1 MVPRTLLSRFHQ
13 AIPVRWPNL
22 PEKRKDH
29 LTGKYASTS
38 TTRTGFVATA
48 LLWGGTL
55 GVAPQTSAW
64 ITRTLVGLGSPAR
77 LLARLTRLP
86 GQVQTV
92 ELRGFSQDSSNPYF
106 VRGPPGYRGVAAGE
120 KI

>member
-38 TTRTGFVATA
+38 NTRTGFVATA

-64 ITRTLVGLGSPAR
+64 ITRTLVGLPEL

-86 GQVQTV
+86 GPVQAV
-92 ELRGFSQDSSNPYF
+92 ELRAISRDSSNPYF